1 MKCQRVFQ
9 TIDTHTGGNP
19 TRTVI
24 SGLPPLSG
32 NTMSEKMLDMQN
44 RFDWIRKFLM
54 NEPRGHGVMSGA
66 LMTDPCHPDAD
77 VGVIYIETGG
87 YLPMCGHDTIGFCT
101 ALVEAGLIE
110 VKEPFTDIKVD
121 TPAGLVDVR
130 VRVEDGK
137 AKEVTFENVPAFLLK
152 SIEID
157 IDGIGRVEADIAYG
171 GNFYGIIDARKLG
184 LTLTE
189 EHASEIINKAIT
201 IRNAIN
207 EREEIVHPQYPF
219 ISGLTHIEFY
229 TDPVHPEGDVK
240 NTVVVPPGG
249 IDRSPCGTGTSAKLA
264 TLYAQGKIGQDEPF
278 VHESIV
284 GTLFRARVLGTTDAG
299 GREAVL
305 TEVSGSAWIMGMH
318 RFFYNERD
326 PLREGYLLIPPMD
339 HEEAAPAAAK
349 EGV

>member
-1 MKCQRVFQ
+1 MKSQRVFQ

-24 SGLPPLSG
+24 SGLPPLNG
-32 NTMSEKMLDMQN
+32 ETMSEKMLDMQN

-121 TPAGLVDVR
+121 TPAGLVEVR

-152 SIEID
+152 SVGID
-157 IDGIGRVEADIAYG
+157 VDGIGHVEADIAYG

-189 EHASEIINKAIT
+189 DHSAEIISKAIR

-207 EREEIVHPQYPF
+207 EQEEIVHPQYPF
-219 ISGLTHIEFY
+219 ISGLTHIEFF
-229 TDPVHPEGDVK
+229 TDPVHPEADVK
-240 NTVVVPPGG
+240 NTVIVPPGG

-264 TLYAQGKIGQDEPF
+264 TLHARGEIGENEPF

-284 GTLFRARVLGTTDAG
+284 GTLFRARVLGTADAG
-299 GREAVL
+299 GKEAVL

-326 PLREGYLLIPPMD
+326 PLREGYLLIPPME
-339 HEEAAPAAAK
+339 HETPQETAK
-349 EGV
+349 GGV